1 MKGTLSKWFSRMS
14 NAWNSAR
21 DNVSATDM
29 QGLRQQLRLQNPAK
43 SVGMKLLLIFFV
55 SIVAMVLAVGI
66 MSYQVSKSVIK
77 NKVADASQQTISQAT
92 DKVDFLLESVENIS
106 IQLMSDDTVADN
118 MTKYK
123 DKTLSQFDKLQTGQL
138 VSTRLKSYV
147 LSNNKLADINII
159 PISADAT
166 DTYRSSTA
174 LKDDIYKTEWFNKV
188 KEGDGRGIWLPSSKA
203 GYVSTPNSFA
213 LGRVLR
219 NIKSGTVEG
228 MLVIEVKQSALKDA
242 LGVVSIGDGSDI
254 TIIGKDNKVIYSE
267 KTEELEA
274 VYNIDVVGHI
284 AKSGE
289 EASNFTGTRKSPD
302 GKGSESILA
311 VYDPIQKADWLLTGV
326 IPVEVL
332 VEDAGIIFI
341 ITLVMVLVAA
351 LLAIGVGMI
360 VIRFI
365 ARPLVTLRNLMMEG
379 ARGNLTVRTKDNG
392 RQDEIGQLSASFNQM
407 MEQITTLVAQTNLS
421 AQEVLHTASE
431 LSDSSKKTALSAKEI
446 AVATEEIANGASSL
460 AVEAERGSDLTGSIS
475 MKVDHVV
482 DANAIMETAAAEV
495 QSASR
500 KGTDYMSELIT
511 KTGTTEDMIRSM
523 ADKVEKLQESTSS
536 IRKILDMLN
545 NITKQTNILSLN
557 ATIEA
562 ARAGAAGKGFMV
574 VADEIRKLADQSK
587 QSIDV
592 VAQITERIQ
601 TEMKETVGVLSEAY
615 PIFQEQIASVKDADE
630 IFKQVQS
637 QMDGF
642 AGKLKEVTVSVQQ
655 LKDSQIVLSE
665 AMGNVSAVAEESS
678 ATSQEVA
685 SLSSEQ
691 LSISGG
697 LVRLSEKLESL
708 SNSLKESLSKFS
720 I

>member
-1 MKGTLSKWFSRMS
+1 MKGTWSKIVSRLS
-14 NAWNSAR
+14 NVWNKAR

-29 QGLRQQLRLQNPAK
+29 HELKQQLKAQNPIK

-55 SIVAMVLAVGI
+55 SIVAMVLAVGLL
-66 MSYQVSKSVIK
+66 SYQISKNVIK
-77 NKVADASQQTISQAT
+77 NKVADASLQTISQAT
-92 DKVDFLLESVENIS
+92 DKVDFLLESIENIS
-106 IQLMSDDTVADN
+106 IQIMSDDTVADN
-118 MTKYK
+118 MTKFK
-123 DKTLSQFDKLQTGQL
+123 DKSLTQFDKLQTGQL
-138 VSTRLKSYV
+138 VASRLKSYV

-159 PISADAT
+159 PVSADVT
-166 DTYRSSTA
+166 DTYRSATA
-174 LKDDIYKTEWFNKV
+174 LKDEVFKSAWFNKV
-188 KEGDGRGIWLPSSKA
+188 KDADGKGIWLPSSKA
-203 GYVSTPNSFA
+203 GYINSANTFA

-242 LGVVSIGDGSDI
+242 LGVISIGNGSE
-254 TIIGKDNKVIYSE
+254 TVIIGKDNKVIFSE
-267 KTEELEA
+267 KTDELESA
-274 VYNIDVVGHI
+274 YTLDIAANI
-284 AKSGE
+284 AKSG
-289 EASNFTGTRKSPD
+289 SSTDNFFTEK
-302 GKGSESILA
+302 KNEQIIA
-311 VYDPIQKADWLLTGV
+311 VYDPIQKSDWLLVGAVSVDELVKDAASIFNITV
-326 IPVEVL
+326 IMLIVS
-332 VEDAGIIFI
+332 
-341 ITLVMVLVAA
+341 A
-351 LLAIGVGMI
+351 LLAIGVGLL

-365 ARPLVTLRNLMMEG
+365 ARPLVGLRNLMVEG
-379 ARGNLTVRTKDNG
+379 ARGNLTVRTKLTG

-407 MEQITTLVAQTNLS
+407 MEQITSLVAQTNLS
-421 AQEVLHTASE
+421 AQEVLQTASE

-475 MKVDHVV
+475 QKVDHVV
-482 DANAIMETAAAEV
+482 DANALMETAAAEV

-500 KGTDYMSELIT
+500 KGTEYMSDLIT
-511 KTGTTEDMIRSM
+511 KTGTTEDLMRSM
-523 ADKVEKLQESTSS
+523 AEKVEKLQESTSS

-574 VADEIRKLADQSK
+574 VADEIRKLAEQSK

-592 VAQITERIQ
+592 VAQITESIQ
-601 TEMKETVGVLSEAY
+601 TEMKETVAVLSEAY
-615 PIFQEQIASVKDADE
+615 PIFQEQIASVKDADG
-630 IFKQVQS
+630 IFKQVQA

-655 LKDSQIVLSE
+655 LKSSQVVLSE

-697 LVRLSEKLESL
+697 LVKLSEKLEDL